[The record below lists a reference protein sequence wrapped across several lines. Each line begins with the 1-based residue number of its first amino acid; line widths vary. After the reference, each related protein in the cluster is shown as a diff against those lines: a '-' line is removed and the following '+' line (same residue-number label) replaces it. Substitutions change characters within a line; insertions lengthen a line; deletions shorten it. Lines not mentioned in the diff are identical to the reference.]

1 MIEMGESAVAYDVNQ
16 ISEKVR
22 ETLAGCPEVV
32 AALLMGS
39 CSRGEE
45 TYFINGRG
53 ERELLSDY
61 EMLIIVHDKMDTKV
75 SDDKLRLL
83 ASELKGQS
91 SSPCFEL
98 EWSYKTEH
106 QIKKLDK
113 RFIFFEARE
122 SACTIYGNK
131 SAIEL
136 FPVINIKNLNF
147 CELNTVI
154 IHRLYHVLR
163 DCLNT
168 DEHYQ
173 QYLIAR
179 NTLDIP
185 TAVLPLCGILQSS
198 YGRRNKSFSE
208 YALQYGFSE
217 EFMVRLT
224 DYLQMKKDYNADQYK
239 EYSLEFMKKQ
249 FVADMK
255 MLYEF
260 QKRQQHNHA
269 FRKNKRL
276 FISAV
281 YRRNIEMLKISL
293 CWEKVNESLYQRM
306 IQMLEKDDVSG
317 IELRKL
323 QDEMFRLFNYR

>member
-75 SDDKLRLL
+75 SDNKLRLL

-198 YGRRNKSFSE
+198 YGRRNMSFSE

-217 EFMVRLT
+217 ELMVRLT

>member
-1 MIEMGESAVAYDVNQ
+1 MAYDVNQ
-16 ISEKVR
+16 ISERVR

-53 ERELLSDY
+53 EQELLSDY

-75 SDDKLRLL
+75 SDNKLKLL
-83 ASELKGQS
+83 ARELKGQS

-106 QIKKLDK
+106 QMKKLDK

-131 SAIEL
+131 SATEL

-198 YGRRNKSFSE
+198 YEKRNATFGE
-208 YALQYGFSE
+208 YALQYGFPKGLV
-217 EFMVRLT
+217 VRLT
-224 DYLQMKKDYNADQYK
+224 DYLQMKKDYNAEQYK
-239 EYSLEFMKKQ
+239 DYSLEFMKKQ

-260 QKRQQHNHA
+260 QKEYQNGHA
-269 FRKNKRL
+269 FRKNRRL
-276 FISAV
+276 LISAI
-281 YRRNIEMLKISL
+281 YRRSAGLFRMCLL
-293 CWEKVNESLYQRM
+293 WEKENESLYHKMIRM
-306 IQMLEKDDVSG
+306 IEENNISYVELNELQEEMIG
-317 IELRKL
+317 IY
-323 QDEMFRLFNYR
+323 NYK

>member
-75 SDDKLRLL
+75 SDNKLKLL

-185 TAVLPLCGILQSS
+185 TAALPLCGILQSS

-217 EFMVRLT
+217 ELMGRVEAGRLRGA
-224 DYLQMKKDYNADQYK
+224 Y
-239 EYSLEFMKKQ
+239 
-249 FVADMK
+249 
-255 MLYEF
+255 
-260 QKRQQHNHA
+260 RPRRGA
-269 FRKNKRL
+269 FRRSGADGGERQGARGREAR
-276 FISAV
+276 IPG
-281 YRRNIEMLKISL
+281 RR
-293 CWEKVNESLYQRM
+293 CAAGQCPCAAPHFA
-306 IQMLEKDDVSG
+306 
-317 IELRKL
+317 L
-323 QDEMFRLFNYR
+323 QG

>member
-22 ETLAGCPEVV
+22 ETLDGCPEVV

-61 EMLIIVHDKMDTKV
+61 EMLIIVHDKVDTKV
-75 SDDKLRLL
+75 SDDKLKVL
-83 ASELKGQS
+83 ARELKEQS

-106 QIKKLDK
+106 QIEKLDK

-131 SAIEL
+131 SVIEL

-163 DCLNT
+163 DCLNA

-198 YGRRNKSFSE
+198 YEKRNKSFGE
-208 YALQYGFSE
+208 YALQYGFPKE
-217 EFMVRLT
+217 LVTRLT
-224 DYLQMKKDYNADQYK
+224 DYLQMKKDYNADEYK
-239 EYSLEFMKKQ
+239 KYSLEFMKK
-249 FVADMK
+249 
-255 MLYEF
+255 
-260 QKRQQHNHA
+260 HNHA
-269 FRKNKRL
+269 FRENIRL

-281 YRRNIEMLKISL
+281 YRRNIKMLRTSL
-293 CWEKVNESLYQRM
+293 CWEKLNESLYQKM
-306 IQMLEKDDVSG
+306 IQMLAKDDISN
-317 IELRKL
+317 IELRRL
-323 QDEMFRLFNYR
+323 QDEMFELFNYR

>member
-22 ETLAGCPEVV
+22 ETLDGCPEVV

-61 EMLIIVHDKMDTKV
+61 EMLIIVHDKVDTKV
-75 SDDKLRLL
+75 SNDKLKLL
-83 ASELKGQS
+83 ARELKRKS

-163 DCLNT
+163 DRLNV

-198 YGRRNKSFSE
+198 YEKRNKLFSE
-208 YALQYGFSE
+208 YALQYGFPKE
-217 EFMVRLT
+217 LMVRLS

-249 FVADMK
+249 FVVDMK

-260 QKRQQHNHA
+260 QKGQQHNHA
-269 FRKNKRL
+269 FRANKRL

-281 YRRNIEMLKISL
+281 YRRNIKTLRTSL
-293 CWEKVNESLYQRM
+293 CWEKLNESLYQKM
-306 IQMLEKDDVSG
+306 IRMLENDDISS
-317 IELRKL
+317 IELREL
-323 QDEMFRLFNYR
+323 QDEMFELFNYR

>member
-1 MIEMGESAVAYDVNQ
+1 MGYDVNQ

-22 ETLAGCPEVV
+22 ATLDGCPEIV

-45 TYFINGRG
+45 TYFLNDRG

-61 EMLIIVHDKMDTKV
+61 EMLIIVNDKMDTEL
-75 SDDKLRLL
+75 SDKRLKLL
-83 ASELKGQS
+83 ACELKEQS
-91 SSPCFEL
+91 SSPCFDM
-98 EWSYKTEH
+98 EWSYKTV
-106 QIKKLDK
+106 QQMKKLDK

-122 SACTIYGNK
+122 SACVIYGNRL
-131 SAIEL
+131 ATEY
-136 FPVINIKNLNF
+136 FPTININNLNF
-147 CELNTVI
+147 CELNTVL

-168 DEHYQ
+168 DEHYL

-198 YGRRNKSFSE
+198 YERRNRTFSKC
-208 YALQYGFSE
+208 ARQYGFPE
-217 EFMVRLT
+217 EFVERLT

-239 EYSLEFMKKQ
+239 KYSLEFMKKQ

-269 FRKNKRL
+269 FRGNRRL
-276 FISAV
+276 LISAV
-281 YRRNIEMLKISL
+281 YRRNIKMLETSI
-293 CWEKVNESLYQRM
+293 CWEKLNESLYQKM
-306 IQMLEKDDVSG
+306 IHMLEQDDISS

-323 QDEMFRLFNYR
+323 QDEMFELFNYR